1 MSVKLIYEQN
11 NQNCRLATLNND
23 ELTEVEFYDEF
34 RAHEGNI
41 YLGRIVKK
49 IELANGKTGYFLD
62 IGDSR
67 DAFINGEEPELE
79 DLTAAEG
86 QSVVVQICQE
96 QRAEK
101 GAKLTRALQFVGENL
116 VYCPY
121 RMDIEASCKIED
133 KLRVE
138 NLVSLVEENMT
149 GQEGWIIRTSA
160 ADAADKVVVDEMA
173 ILRKKFDDVLD
184 KTKQV
189 KSPALLMERNNCL
202 EDAFLRNR
210 RHLEGIVLNNHNLE
224 EKYKDKTEVT
234 YCTNPFKE
242 FGIDEAIDDALQKEV
257 RLKNGGRITIE
268 ETRACTAIDV
278 DSGDDNGK
286 GSLGRLNIEAAFE
299 IAKQIR
305 LRNLSGKII
314 VDFAGTS
321 DYKYLKNAIDIL
333 EQELRKDYIKSTVFG
348 LSRGGNVEIVRV
360 RRRPT
365 LRNVMT
371 EECPTCRGTGS
382 VER

>member
-23 ELTEVEFYDEF
+23 ELTEVEFYDES

-160 ADAADKVVVDEMA
+160 ADAADEAVVDEMA
-173 ILRKKFDDVLD
+173 MLRKKFDDVLE

-242 FGIDEAIDDALQKEV
+242 FGIDEAIDNALQKEV

-382 VER
+382 VEK

>member
-23 ELTEVEFYDEF
+23 ELTEVEFYDGS

-86 QSVVVQICQE
+86 QSVVVQLCQE

-121 RMDIEASCKIED
+121 RMDIEVSCKIED

>member
-23 ELTEVEFYDEF
+23 ELTEVEFYDGS

-210 RHLEGIVLNNHNLE
+210 KHLEGIVLNNHNLE

-382 VER
+382 VEK

>member
-23 ELTEVEFYDEF
+23 ELTEVEFYDES

-79 DLTAAEG
+79 DLMAAEG

-173 ILRKKFDDVLD
+173 MLRKKFDDVLD

-210 RHLEGIVLNNHNLE
+210 KHLEGIVLNNHNLE

-365 LRNVMT
+365 LRNIMT

-382 VER
+382 VEK

>member
-23 ELTEVEFYDEF
+23 ELTEVEFYDGS

-160 ADAADKVVVDEMA
+160 ADAADKVVVDEMV

>member
-23 ELTEVEFYDEF
+23 ELTEVEFYDGS

-382 VER
+382 VEK

>member
-23 ELTEVEFYDEF
+23 ELTEVEFYDES

-160 ADAADKVVVDEMA
+160 ADAADEAVVDEMA
-173 ILRKKFDDVLD
+173 MLRKKFDDVLE

-382 VER
+382 VEK

>member
-1 MSVKLIYEQN
+1 MSVKLIFEQN
-11 NQNCRLATLNND
+11 NQNCRLAILNNG
-23 ELTEVEFYDEF
+23 ELAEVEFFDES

-62 IGDSR
+62 IGDKR
-67 DAFINGEEPELE
+67 DAFINSEEPELE
-79 DLTAAEG
+79 DLAAAEG
-86 QSVVVQICQE
+86 QSVVVQVCQE
-96 QRAEK
+96 RRAEK

-121 RMDIEASCKIED
+121 RMDVEVSSKIDD
-133 KLRVE
+133 KMRIDALAA
-138 NLVSLVEENMT
+138 LVGENMT

-160 ADAADKVVVDEMA
+160 AEAADEDILSEMET
-173 ILRKKFDDVLD
+173 LRCRFDDVLEM
-184 KTKQV
+184 TKQV
-189 KSPALLMERNNCL
+189 KSPALLRERNNCL
-202 EDAFLRNR
+202 EDAYLRNR
-210 RHLEGIVLNNHNLE
+210 KYLEKIVLNNHNLE
-224 EKYKDKTEVT
+224 AKYKDKAEVE
-234 YCTNPFKE
+234 YCASPFE
-242 FGIDEAIDDALQKEV
+242 EYGIDEAIEEALQKEV

-268 ETRACTAIDV
+268 ETRACVAIDV
-278 DSGDDNGK
+278 DSGEDNGK
-286 GSLGRLNIEAAFE
+286 GNLGRLNIEAAFE

-321 DYKYLKNAIDIL
+321 DYKYLKNAIDVL
-333 EQELRKDYIKSTVFG
+333 EQEMRKDYIKSTVFG

-371 EECPTCRGTGS
+371 EECPTCRGTGC
-382 VER
+382 VEK

>member
-23 ELTEVEFYDEF
+23 ELTEVEFYDES

-79 DLTAAEG
+79 DLMAAEG

-173 ILRKKFDDVLD
+173 MLRKKFDDVLD

-210 RHLEGIVLNNHNLE
+210 KHLEGIVLNNHNLE

-382 VER
+382 VEK